1 MLTPLRIL
9 AAVGALLCSWL
20 ADGVRA
26 SPPSIRDEARLFS
39 PAARREADAQIE
51 IIRNEYR
58 VRVRIDT
65 YPAVSW
71 FARLTRDFQDLKTRN
86 RYFTEWAR
94 RNAQSVGPDGIYVL
108 VCKDP
113 DPFHVE
119 VITGRGALPYFPAN
133 ENDRLRTLLLGR
145 FRQGQYD
152 SGLSEG
158 LQTIQAALEHNGAV
172 AAEHEPS
179 FSWPLIGGICVA
191 FLALWGCLELVRY
204 FTIDTSH
211 ESSGRGGELTG
222 YGGGGSLPAGLF
234 VTMTKPWHLTLLG
247 PEQHPLDFLEKK
259 MVAVVA
265 PQSPTGAV
273 DHLAQE
279 LAVDSHKFATG
290 RLDGPV
296 AEHEV
301 AGDAQP

>member
-1 MLTPLRIL
+1 VITPLRIL

-20 ADGVRA
+20 TDGARA
-26 SPPSIRDEARLFS
+26 SSPSIRDEARLFS
-39 PAARREADAQIE
+39 PAARREADAQIAS
-51 IIRNEYR
+51 IRNDYR
-58 VRVRIDT
+58 VHVRIDT

-113 DPFHVE
+113 DPIHVE
-119 VITGRGALPYFPAN
+119 VITGRGVLPYFPAN

-152 SGLSEG
+152 SGLSEA
-158 LQTIQAALEHNGAV
+158 LQAIQAALEHNGAV

-191 FLALWGCLELVRY
+191 FLALWGGLELVRY
-204 FTIDTSH
+204 FTMDTSH
-211 ESSGRGGELTG
+211 ETSGSGEPTG

-247 PEQHPLDFLEKK
+247 PDQHRLDSLEKK
-259 MVAVVA
+259 TVAVVD
-265 PQSPTGAV
+265 PQSPTGGV
-273 DHLAQE
+273 DHRAQE
-279 LAVDSHKFATG
+279 LAVDSTKFAG
-290 RLDGPV
+290 GHLDGPV